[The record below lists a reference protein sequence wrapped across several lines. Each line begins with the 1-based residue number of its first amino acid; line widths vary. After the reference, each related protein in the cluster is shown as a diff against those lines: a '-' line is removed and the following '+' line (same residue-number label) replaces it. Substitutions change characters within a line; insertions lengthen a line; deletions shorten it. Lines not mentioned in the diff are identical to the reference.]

1 MTVSK
6 NNRGK
11 LWVTKLKKKLDYWW
25 NWIICFPLFS
35 TTWSNTVSTNAQM
48 GLAWSNTSQRNRS
61 GKVIL
66 NGLLANCPC
75 RCSPELLGCSFLTWD
90 NGNGVFL
97 PGHHTDVLLD
107 DRGDEALEDGDIT
120 PHGALVSHTD
130 CVRLPEHW
138 NGKKRMFF

>member
-1 MTVSK
+1 M
-6 NNRGK
+6 
-11 LWVTKLKKKLDYWW
+11 KLDYLLS
-25 NWIICFPLFS
+25 IIFHHLIKHCKYKRP
-35 TTWSNTVSTNAQM
+35 NGPHMV
-48 GLAWSNTSQRNRS
+48 NTSQRNRS

-97 PGHHTDVLLD
+97 PGHHADVLLD

-138 NGKKRMFF
+138 YGKKRRQMLEGKVLWANESSEIE